1 MTDEEKLLRS
11 CGRWRKKP
19 IDRTESVGGV
29 VKSYL
34 GRKSREFGKNSSV
47 VDAWQEVLP
56 GGFYNHCNLV
66 GISGG
71 VLRLEVDSGTYM
83 HELRLMSKDLLE
95 HLQERCP
102 RAGIKKISLY
112 ARKGVSENFEEER
125 KE

>member
-1 MTDEEKLLRS
+1 MDTEEKLLRS
-11 CGRWRKKP
+11 CGQWRKKP
-19 IDRTESVGGV
+19 VDRTESVGGV
-29 VKSYL
+29 VRSYL
-34 GRKSREFGKNSSV
+34 SRQHRQLGKNTSV
-47 VDAWQEVLP
+47 VDVWQEVLP
-56 GGFYNHCNLV
+56 GGFYEHCKLV

-112 ARKGVSENFEEER
+112 ARRGASGIDDEER